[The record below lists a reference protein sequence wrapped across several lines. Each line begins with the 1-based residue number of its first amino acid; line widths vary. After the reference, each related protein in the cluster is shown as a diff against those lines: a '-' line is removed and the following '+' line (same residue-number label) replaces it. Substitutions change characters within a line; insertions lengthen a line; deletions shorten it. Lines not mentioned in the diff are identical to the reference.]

1 MRVCDL
7 ILGSPFDRIR
17 LADRLEEAVR
27 WLWAKPVAQ
36 WEADAELEALQ
47 SFAARVHDIVLESPD
62 ETSSLAM
69 SLSSAVEQIK
79 DCIVA
84 MATNGVCWGTRSMLV
99 ATLSHFPELGTK
111 LELLGS
117 GCSVDLMEGQV
128 DAL

>member
-69 SLSSAVEQIK
+69 SLSSAVE
-79 DCIVA
+79 
-84 MATNGVCWGTRSMLV
+84 
-99 ATLSHFPELGTK
+99 
-111 LELLGS
+111 
-117 GCSVDLMEGQV
+117 
-128 DAL
+128 